1 MKKPAVN
8 SDIHILNVHLLGS
21 FKVWA
26 GEKELTGSR
35 ARSSLMWKLFRFFL
49 LNRTAPIPTEKLI
62 EVLWP
67 EGECEGPLRA
77 LYTLVYRL
85 RGALDKGAGASCDF
99 ILFHDDCYAWNGDDY
114 CRLDLDEFYARC
126 ESAKTLGDAEAK
138 EALERA
144 VELYS
149 GDLCADSPRELW
161 LLPELNAARKSY
173 CEAAGRLI
181 GIYLSLGDYEA
192 ASRLSER
199 ALSIDNFDENFHLG
213 LLESLLGL
221 GRHSL
226 ALAHYEYYAAMIY
239 NEYGVKPSERF
250 DEIYERMRRASP
262 EAGDDLDAIMRRL
275 DASDAE
281 DSGPIY
287 CDIHTFTKIYH
298 LERRIIERTGQ
309 SVFLVRVSYE
319 PLGGVQVGAG
329 ELSEITSLLKRV
341 TIFGLRRSDVI
352 TQLSGTQLL
361 LLLMNISFE
370 NCNEVLRRFESR
382 FFEEHHGARV
392 KISRECRP
400 LHAAPEENW

>member
-1 MKKPAVN
+1 MKKSAANDDFCV
-8 SDIHILNVHLLGS
+8 LNVHLLGS

-26 GEKELTGSR
+26 GDKELTGSR

-49 LNRTAPIPTEKLI
+49 LNRSSSIPTEKLI

-67 EGECEGPLRA
+67 EGECEDPLRA

-85 RGALDKGAGASCDF
+85 RGTLDKGAGSSREF
-99 ILFHDDCYAWNGDDY
+99 ILFHDDSYAWNGDEL
-114 CRLDLDEFYARC
+114 CSLDIDEFYSQC
-126 ESAKTLGDAEAK
+126 EKAKTLGDAEAK
-138 EALERA
+138 QALERA

-173 CEAAGRLI
+173 CEAASRLI
-181 GIYLSLGDYEA
+181 SIYLESGDYDG

-213 LLESLLGL
+213 LLEALLGL

-226 ALAHYEYYAAMIY
+226 ALARYEYYAAMIY

-262 EAGDDLDAIMRRL
+262 ETGDDLDAIMRRL

-298 LERRIIERTGQ
+298 LERRIVERTGQ
-309 SVFLVRVSYE
+309 SFFMARVSYE
-319 PLGGVQVGAG
+319 PLGGVQVGSG

-361 LLLMNISFE
+361 LLLMNISYE
-370 NCNEVLRRFESR
+370 NCNEVLRRFESQ
-382 FFEEHHGARV
+382 FLEEHHGVRV
-392 KISRECRP
+392 KISHECRP
-400 LHAAPEENW
+400 LHAATEETW